1 MDTAARL
8 SLLRAEHAEW
18 SEKTFGAVS
27 AVGPAKHLSKEALEF
42 AAKPT
47 DVSELADCQMLLWDM
62 QRRAGISDERL
73 AQAIRIKLA
82 VNQSRLWPEPQEGE
96 PREHLPQQARV

>member
-1 MDTAARL
+1 MDTQARL
-8 SLLRAEHAEW
+8 SLLRAEHAKW
-18 SEKTFGAVS
+18 SQETFGDVS
-27 AVGPAKHLSKEALEF
+27 AIGPAKHLAKEALEF

-62 QRRAGISDERL
+62 RRRAGISDEVL

-82 VNQSRLWPEPQEGE
+82 VNQARLWPAPKEGE
-96 PREHLPQQARV
+96 PLEHVPQQTWG

>member
-1 MDTAARL
+1 MDTQERL
-8 SLLRAEHAEW
+8 ALLRAEHAKW
-18 SEKTFGAVS
+18 SEETFGSVS
-27 AVGPAKHLSKEALEF
+27 AIGPAKHLAKEALEF

-62 QRRAGISDERL
+62 QRRAGISDEVL

-82 VNQSRLWPEPQEGE
+82 VNQARLWPAPQEGE
-96 PREHLPQQARV
+96 PREHLAQQARG